1 MSTSEIGTL
10 KERVKNL
17 SPKEKVELIKFLT
30 DTLSGSAAE
39 VQPIRFGKY
48 QDSGRRMSAIEDFTI
63 AEWHPTESELN
74 GN

>member
-1 MSTSEIGTL
+1 MSTSGIGTL

-30 DTLSGSAAE
+30 DTLSANAAE

-48 QDSGRRMSAIEDFTI
+48 RDSGRRMSAVEDFTI